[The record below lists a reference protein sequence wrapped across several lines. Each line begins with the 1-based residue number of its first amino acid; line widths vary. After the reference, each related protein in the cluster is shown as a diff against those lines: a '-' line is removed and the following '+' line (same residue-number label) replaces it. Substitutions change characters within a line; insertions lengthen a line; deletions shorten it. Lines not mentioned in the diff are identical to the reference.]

1 MPLLIALAD
10 NRLDGNTV
18 ARAIIEA
25 FLNAFVLTWFIW
37 AFLGVLAVAYIV
49 YGIVIR
55 IARRRRLSRS
65 GINDID
71 RFGGKTFEEYLE
83 VLFKRLGYGVER
95 TKFLG
100 DYGGD
105 LVLRKD
111 GVRTVVQAKRWTKSV
126 GVKAVQEVV
135 AAKGY
140 YDCAKCMVVSN
151 SRYTKQAQELAR
163 KNKVELW
170 DRDMLIRQLNATG
183 TKEQLRRSEAAD
195 ASNSTSTTSIAT
207 PPASAVSNERPVAT
221 VATCHECA
229 KVLSSGE
236 RTYCESNAQRFGG
249 QMLCFRHQR
258 GRGSARRS

>member
-1 MPLLIALAD
+1 MPLLIVLAD

-37 AFLGVLAVAYIV
+37 AFLGVLAVASIV
-49 YGIVIR
+49 YGIIIR
-55 IARRRRLSRS
+55 IARGRRLSRS
-65 GINDID
+65 GIADID
-71 RFGGKTFEEYLE
+71 RFGGKMFEEYLE
-83 VLFKRLGYGVER
+83 VLFKRLGYRVER

-111 GVRTVVQAKRWTKSV
+111 SVRTVVQAKRWTKSV

-170 DRDMLIRQLNATG
+170 DRDVLIRQLNATG
-183 TKEQLRRSEAAD
+183 AKEQLRLGEAAD
-195 ASNSTSTTSIAT
+195 ASDSTSTTSIAT
-207 PPASAVSNERPVAT
+207 LPVPAASEERPLAT
-221 VATCHECA
+221 VATCQHCA

-258 GRGSARRS
+258 GRGATRRS